1 MRILVVDDD
10 ADVRSLAKRV
20 LDREGYECVLLAS
33 GDDAV
38 KQCRA
43 IEPDAVV
50 LDIMM
55 TGMDGFATCE
65 KLREQGITVPILF
78 LSAKGD
84 LVDKTVGFRS
94 GADDYIVKPF
104 EPQEL
109 LIRIKAHLRLYQ
121 RLAGMDKD
129 VIASGDLVIDG
140 KRQIALLRGRQVSL
154 TPKEFRILLLFA
166 QNPGTVFTKD
176 QIIEEVWGEEFVSE
190 TTSIAVFIR
199 RIREKIEEEPSKPK
213 RLKTVWRVG
222 YKYEPCGELEM
233 NEI

>member
-1 MRILVVDDD
+1 MEGDGVRILVVDDD

-20 LDREGYECVLLAS
+20 LEREGYECVLLAN
-33 GDDAV
+33 GDEAV
-38 KQCRA
+38 EQCRT
-43 IEPDAVV
+43 IEPDAIV

-55 TGMDGFATCE
+55 AGMDGFATCE
-65 KLREQGITVPILF
+65 KLREQGVTVPILF

-94 GADDYIVKPF
+94 GADDYLVKPF

-109 LIRIKAHLRLYQ
+109 LIRIRAHLRLYQ
-121 RLAGMDKD
+121 RLVGMDKD
-129 VIASGDLVIDG
+129 VIASGDLTIDG
-140 KRQIALLRGRQVSL
+140 RRQVVFLRGTQIDL

-213 RLKTVWRVG
+213 RLKTIWRVG
-222 YKYEPCGELEM
+222 YKYEPFGEQ
-233 NEI
+233 

>member
-1 MRILVVDDD
+1 MRILVVDDEE
-10 ADVRSLAKRV
+10 DVRSLARKV
-20 LDREGYECVLLAS
+20 LEREGYECVALS
-33 GDDAV
+33 CGEEAV
-38 KQCRA
+38 EQCQA
-43 IEPDAVV
+43 VNPDVIV

-55 TGMDGFATCE
+55 AGMDGFETCE
-65 KLREQGITVPILF
+65 RLRSQGVDVPILF

-109 LIRIKAHLRLYQ
+109 LIRVRAHLRLYQ
-121 RLAGMDKD
+121 RLAGIDRD
-129 VIASGDLVIDG
+129 YVVAGDLAIDR
-140 KRQIALLRGRQVSL
+140 KRQVVLLKGKPVDL
-154 TPKEFRILLLFA
+154 TPKMYRILLLFA

-199 RIREKIEEEPSKPK
+199 RIREKIEEEPAKPR

-222 YKYEPCGELEM
+222 YKFEPYDEQG
-233 NEI
+233 